1 MENLETVALGLEA
14 EGAANKRLDAD
25 AADAKGEKGLESSPK
40 AARRE
45 SAEKQR
51 LLKEK
56 AAPEKAGYFI
66 VLMVALTLIYIVDEL
81 ASNMNGAMQTY
92 AILDLFHVP
101 NGDVNTSEYTN
112 VVGTMALLIGLG
124 MAISTVIY
132 IVAIKAVGSANI
144 GLFGIALGVPF
155 IAVSC
160 LIITR
165 IQETKGADLNAL

>member
-112 VVGTMALLIGLG
+112 AVGIMGMIQVPA
-124 MAISTVIY
+124 MAIMLFTPFY
-132 IVAIKAVGSANI
+132 KALADR
-144 GLFGIALGVPF
+144 FGRKPF
-155 IAVSC
+155 LV
-160 LIITR
+160 ITR
-165 IQETKGADLNAL
+165 IRETKGADLNAL